1 MQVMKDRGG
10 LSMNTRLLTGFV
22 ALGVAFALSPVFA
35 QNATIDARLNVAAPD
50 GANYFNWSVGSRS
63 VKDKLD
69 ASSGA
74 SLSGSTGEFNVVR
87 YDSASTKKA
96 AIPRGLW
103 GLMLFPLSG
112 YEVVKADALAVT
124 QAGKEVTVRFVHRG
138 VAYELVTDKAGKFDV
153 FTGAR
158 MARGIAEN
166 VGGDFVLKKEFVKAG
181 GNPSSMADLDWSKL
195 TLVPDVRDPAAS
207 RWYEGSVAM
216 AFEKNVLSVKGTLTE
231 RKK

>member
-1 MQVMKDRGG
+1 
-10 LSMNTRLLTGFV
+10 MNTRTLTGII
-22 ALGVAFALSPVFA
+22 ALGVAFALSPLFA
-35 QNATIDARLNVAAPD
+35 QNATIDARFNVAAPD
-50 GANYFNWSVGSRS
+50 GANYFNWSAGSRS

-87 YDSASTKKA
+87 YDSASTRKA

-103 GLMLFPLSG
+103 GLCMFPIG
-112 YEVVKADALAVT
+112 VYDIARGDALAVT
-124 QAGKEVTVRFVHRG
+124 AAGKEITVRFVHRG
-138 VAYELVTDKAGKFDV
+138 VAYELVTDKNGRFDV
-153 FTGAR
+153 LAGGR

-166 VGGDFVLKKEFVKAG
+166 VGGEFVLKKEFVKAG

-195 TLVPDVRDPAAS
+195 ALVPDVRDPAAS

-216 AFEKNVLSVKGTLTE
+216 TFEKNVLSVKGTLTE